1 MALAL
6 YTIVAAALL
15 YASHRYIRPLS
26 LVAAATLFLLPFV
39 FTGRA
44 LLTSRVYGPVD
55 LPYTSQPLNWMKE
68 EYGIGAM
75 HNALLSDIYGQ
86 MIPWRKAVQ
95 WSLARGEWPLW
106 NPFILSG
113 DILAASGQPAPYSP
127 LTLLALLLPVP
138 LGLTFS
144 AAIAHFLAALGA
156 FLFAREPMSDKTCC
170 RESAALVT
178 AAGWTCATSIVLFIL
193 WPLGVAWTWLP
204 LVLLGVRRASLPIL
218 TCAFTLLLLSGHPET
233 ALHVVFLSAG
243 YALLLR
249 SRRVIVNGIA
259 SGLLALGLSAIFILP
274 ILEAAPQTMEHVTR
288 TGAFAETPR
297 GAPARQVAASLM
309 TDFFPYLHARKWDF
323 GSLPIDTAAA
333 GSIIL
338 ALAVFAVWRVRR
350 AEAWFFA
357 GLALFGL
364 LAHAQW
370 KPLARVLQ
378 SIPLFDAALNERFSF
393 AAAFA
398 LAVLAGL
405 GVEAGAQSA
414 EGRGQKCDVVIVI
427 VFGVVGALI
436 VAGNWWILR
445 SALVSHAQAE
455 WGRFTVAAEIGG
467 VLIAGLLLFAL
478 PRAPRAATALLLG
491 MIVLQR
497 ALSAGG
503 IYHSFEQ
510 RAAYPPIPILAP
522 LANVREPFRI
532 TGHGLAFIPGT
543 SALYELEDVRGYQAM
558 TFLRYRE
565 TYPVWCIHQPV
576 WFNRVDDLTRP
587 FLSFLNVR
595 FAITWDRDPPP
606 PGWREVARQRGS
618 ILIENTQVIDR
629 VFVPRRVRIGDNTSD
644 TLAQMQSETDFRER
658 AWIEAP
664 LAPHE
669 RENGPG
675 VVTFTHTAREYD
687 IDADMQR
694 PGWIVASLPAWKGW
708 RAYVDG
714 RRIETQF
721 ANHAFLGI
729 HVPQG
734 KHRVRLVYLPR
745 GFVVGRWVTFL
756 TMLLVAVRIVA
767 ESQSRRVAESQSR
780 RVSKEIEPQPA
791 PL

>member
-1 MALAL
+1 MALAF

-15 YASHRYIRPLS
+15 YVSHRFIRPLS
-26 LVAAATLFLLPFV
+26 LVAAAVLFLLPFV

-44 LLTSRVYGPVD
+44 LLSSRVYGPID

-95 WSLARGEWPLW
+95 WSLARGQWPLW

-144 AAIAHFLAALGA
+144 AAIAHFLAALSA
-156 FLFAREPMSDKTCC
+156 FLFARELGC

-233 ALHVVFLSAG
+233 ALHVVFLSAA
-243 YALLLR
+243 YALLMR

-259 SGLLALGLSAIFILP
+259 AGLIALGLSAIFILP

-288 TGAFAETPR
+288 TGAFAQAAR
-297 GAPARQVAASLM
+297 GVPALLVAASLM
-309 TDFFPYLHARKWDF
+309 TDLFPYLHTRQWAF

-338 ALAVFAVWRVRR
+338 ALAVLAVWRVRR
-350 AEAWFFA
+350 AETWFFA
-357 GLALFGL
+357 GVALFGL
-364 LAHAQW
+364 VAHAQW
-370 KPLARVLQ
+370 KPLARALQ
-378 SIPLFDAALNERFSF
+378 ALPLFDAALNERFSF

-405 GVEAGAQSA
+405 GAEALAGRAQ
-414 EGRGQKCDVVIVI
+414 RWDVAI
-427 VFGVVGALI
+427 VFGVVGVLI
-436 VAGNWWILR
+436 VVGNFWILR
-445 SALVSHAQAE
+445 AAFVSHAPGE
-455 WGRFTVAAEIGG
+455 WGRYTVAAEIGG
-467 VLIAGLLLFAL
+467 VLIAGLLLLAL
-478 PRAPRAATALLLG
+478 PRSPRIVMASLLG
-491 MIVLQR
+491 LIVIQR
-497 ALSAGG
+497 TLSAGG

-565 TYPVWCIHQPV
+565 TYPIWCIHQPV

-629 VFVPRRVRIGDNTSD
+629 VFVPRRVRIGDGAVE

-664 LAPHE
+664 LTPHE

-675 VVTFTHTAREYD
+675 VVSFTRTAREYE

-708 RAYVDG
+708 RAYLDG

-734 KHRVRLVYLPR
+734 RHHVRLVYLPR
-745 GFVVGRWVTFL
+745 GFVVGRGVTLL
-756 TMLLVAVRIVA
+756 TVLLVVA
-767 ESQSRRVAESQSR
+767 GGVAKSQSRK
-780 RVSKEIEPQPA
+780 VSKEIDPRPA
-791 PL
+791 SL

>member
-1 MALAL
+1 MAFAL

-15 YASHRYIRPLS
+15 YASHRFIRPLS
-26 LVAAATLFLLPFV
+26 LVAAAVLFLLPFV

-44 LLTSRVYGPVD
+44 LLTSRVYGPID

-68 EYGIGAM
+68 EYGLGAPNNAM

-127 LTLLALLLPVP
+127 FTLLALLLPVA

-156 FLFAREPMSDKTCC
+156 FLLMRELDC

-204 LVLLGVRRASLPIL
+204 FVLLGVRRASLPIL

-233 ALHVVFLSAG
+233 ALHVVFISAA
-243 YALLLR
+243 YALMMR

-259 SGLLALGLSAIFILP
+259 AGLLALALSAIFILP
-274 ILEAAPQTMEHVTR
+274 ILEAAPQTMEHATR
-288 TGAFAETPR
+288 TGAFAQTPR
-297 GAPARQVAASLM
+297 GATAQQVAASLM
-309 TDFFPYLHARKWDF
+309 TDLFPYLHTRAWEF

-338 ALAVFAVWRVRR
+338 ALAIFAVCRARR
-350 AEAWFFA
+350 AETWFFA
-357 GLALFGL
+357 GMAVFGL

-378 SIPLFDAALNERFSF
+378 ALPLFDAALNERFSF

-405 GVEAGAQSA
+405 GVEYGARSA
-414 EGRGQKCDVVIVI
+414 EGRAQKRDVAI
-427 VFGVVGALI
+427 VFGAVCLLI
-436 VAGNWWILR
+436 VIGNFWILR
-445 SALVSHAQAE
+445 STFVTHSPVE
-455 WGRFTVAAEIGG
+455 WGRFIVAAEIGG
-467 VLIAGLLLFAL
+467 VLLAALLFLAV
-478 PRAPRAATALLLG
+478 PRSPRVVFALLAV
-491 MIVLQR
+491 IVTQR
-497 ALSAGG
+497 VLSAGG

-522 LANVREPFRI
+522 LAQVREPFRI

-558 TFLRYRE
+558 TFLRYRQ
-565 TYPVWCIHQPV
+565 TYPIWCIHQPV

-606 PGWREVARQRGS
+606 DGWGEVARQRGS
-618 ILIENTQVIDR
+618 ILIENTRVIDR
-629 VFVPRRVRIGDNTSD
+629 VFVPRRVRIGYGATE
-644 TLAQMQSETDFRER
+644 TLAQMQMQTDFRER

-675 VVTFTHTAREYD
+675 VVSFTRTAREYD
-687 IDADMQR
+687 IDAEMQR

-708 RAYVDG
+708 RAYIDG
-714 RRIETQF
+714 RRVETQF

-734 KHRVRLVYLPR
+734 KHHVRLVYLPR
-745 GFVVGRWVTFL
+745 GFVVGRWVTL
-756 TMLLVAVRIVA
+756 GTVMGLLVLFVR
-767 ESQSRRVAESQSR
+767 RRR
-780 RVSKEIEPQPA
+780 
-791 PL
+791 L

>member
-15 YASHRYIRPLS
+15 YASHRFIRSLS
-26 LVAAATLFLLPFV
+26 FVAAAALFLLPFV

-75 HNALLSDIYGQ
+75 HNALLSDLYGQ

-144 AAIAHFLAALGA
+144 AAMAHFLAALGA
-156 FLFAREPMSDKTCC
+156 FLFARELGC

-193 WPLGVAWTWLP
+193 WPLGVAWTGLP

-218 TCAFTLLLLSGHPET
+218 TGAFTLLLLSGHPET
-233 ALHVVFLSAG
+233 ALHVVFLSAA
-243 YALLLR
+243 YALLMR
-249 SRRVIVNGIA
+249 SRRVIVNGVVA
-259 SGLLALGLSAIFILP
+259 GLIALGLSAIFILP

-288 TGAFAETPR
+288 TGAFAQTPR
-297 GAPARQVAASLM
+297 GATAQQVGASLM
-309 TDFFPYLHARKWDF
+309 TDLFPYLHARKWEL

-350 AEAWFFA
+350 AETWFFA

-405 GVEAGAQSA
+405 GVEFGGQSA
-414 EGRGQKCDVVIVI
+414 EGRGQKFGLAI
-427 VFGVVGALI
+427 VFGVIGTLI
-436 VAGNWWILR
+436 VLGNWWILR
-445 SALVSHAQAE
+445 STFVSHTPAE

-467 VLIAGLLLFAL
+467 VLIAGLLLLAL
-478 PRAPRAATALLLG
+478 PRAPRIATSLLLG
-491 MIVLQR
+491 LIVLQR

-510 RAAYPPIPILAP
+510 RVAYPPIPILAP
-522 LANVREPFRI
+522 LAQVREPFRI

-565 TYPVWCIHQPV
+565 TYPIWCIHQPV

-618 ILIENTQVIDR
+618 ILLENTQVIER
-629 VFVPRRVRIGDNTSD
+629 VFVPRRVRIGDNITD
-644 TLAQMQSETDFRER
+644 TLAQMQTETDFRER

-664 LAPHE
+664 LARHE

-675 VVTFTHTAREYD
+675 VVSFTHTTREYD

-734 KHRVRLVYLPR
+734 KHRVRLTYLPR
-745 GFVVGRWVTFL
+745 GFVVGRGVTL
-756 TMLLVAVRIVA
+756 ATIGMLSVFGVTRRLRGSQAQRLKVAA
-767 ESQSRRVAESQSR
+767 PPPS
-780 RVSKEIEPQPA
+780 EP
-791 PL
+791 LRL

>member
-15 YASHRYIRPLS
+15 YVSHRFIRPLS
-26 LVAAATLFLLPFV
+26 LVAAAVLFLLPFV
-39 FTGRA
+39 FTGHA
-44 LLTSRVYGPVD
+44 LVTSRVYGPVD

-68 EYGIGAM
+68 EYGIGVP
-75 HNALLSDIYGQ
+75 HNALLSDVYGQ

-156 FLFAREPMSDKTCC
+156 FLFARELVSSP
-170 RESAALVT
+170 AALVT

-218 TCAFTLLLLSGHPET
+218 TCAFTLLLVSGHPET
-233 ALHVVFLSAG
+233 ALHVVFLSAA
-243 YALLLR
+243 YALLIC
-249 SRRVIVNGIA
+249 SRRAIVNGIA
-259 SGLLALGLSAIFILP
+259 AGLIALGLSAIFILP

-288 TGAFAETPR
+288 TGAFAQAPR
-297 GAPARQVAASLM
+297 GAPAQQVVASLM
-309 TDFFPYLHARKWDF
+309 TDLFPYLHARKWEL
-323 GSLPIDTAAA
+323 GSLPIDTAAT

-338 ALAVFAVWRVRR
+338 GLAVFAVWRVRR
-350 AEAWFFA
+350 AETWFFA
-357 GLALFGL
+357 GVALFGL

-405 GVEAGAQSA
+405 GVESGAQSA
-414 EGRGQKCDVVIVI
+414 EGRGQNRDVAI

-436 VAGNWWILR
+436 AIGNFWILR
-445 SALVSHAQAE
+445 SALVSHALPE

-467 VLIAGLLLFAL
+467 VLMAGLLLLAL
-478 PRAPRAATALLLG
+478 PRAPRVATALLLG
-491 MIVLQR
+491 LIVLQR

-503 IYHSFEQ
+503 IYRSFEQ

-522 LANVREPFRI
+522 LAKVREPFRI

-565 TYPVWCIHQPV
+565 TYPIWCIHQPV

-618 ILIENTQVIDR
+618 ILIENTQVLGR
-629 VFVPRRVRIGDNTSD
+629 VFVPRRVRIGDNTTD
-644 TLAQMQSETDFRER
+644 TLAQMQRETDFHER

-675 VVTFTHTAREYD
+675 VVTFTHTTREYD

-708 RAYVDG
+708 RAYLDG

-734 KHRVRLVYLPR
+734 NHRVRLVYLPR
-745 GFVVGRWVTFL
+745 AFVVGRAVTL
-756 TMLLVAVRIVA
+756 GTIGVLLVLVVNRRLRGAKAQRLKAVA
-767 ESQSRRVAESQSR
+767 ATS
-780 RVSKEIEPQPA
+780 EP
-791 PL
+791 LRL

>member
-1 MALAL
+1 MALVL
-6 YTIVAAALL
+6 YTIVAVSLL
-15 YASHRYIRPLS
+15 YLSHRFIRPLS
-26 LVAAATLFLLPFV
+26 LVAAAVLFLLPFV

-44 LLTSRVYGPVD
+44 LLTSRVYGPID

-68 EYGIGAM
+68 DYGLGAP
-75 HNALLSDIYGQ
+75 HNALLSDLYGQ

-95 WSLARGEWPLW
+95 WSLAHGEWPLW

-113 DILAASGQPAPYSP
+113 DILAASAQPAPYSP
-127 LTLLALLLPVP
+127 LTLIALLLPVP

-156 FLFAREPMSDKTCC
+156 FLFARELGC
-170 RESAALVT
+170 RASAALVT

-193 WPLGVAWTWLP
+193 WPLGAAWTWLP
-204 LVLLGVRRASLPIL
+204 FVLLGVRRASLPIL
-218 TCAFTLLLLSGHPET
+218 SCAFTLLLLSGHPET
-233 ALHVVFLSAG
+233 ALHVVFISAG
-243 YALLLR
+243 YALLMR
-249 SRRVIVNGIA
+249 SKRVIVNGIA
-259 SGLLALGLSAIFILP
+259 AGLIALGLSAISILP

-288 TGAFAETPR
+288 TGAFAEAPR
-297 GAPARQVAASLM
+297 GKPIEHVAASLM
-309 TDFFPYLHARKWDF
+309 TDLFPYLHTRKWGL
-323 GSLPIDTAAA
+323 GSLPIDTATA
-333 GSIIL
+333 GSIVL
-338 ALAVFAVWRVRR
+338 ALAIFAIWRVRR
-350 AEAWFFA
+350 AEVWFFA

-364 LAHAQW
+364 LAHAEW
-370 KPLARVLQ
+370 KPLARSLQ
-378 SIPLFDAALNERFSF
+378 ALPLFDAALNERFSF

-405 GVEAGAQSA
+405 GVEAFAGRARNA
-414 EGRGQKCDVVIVI
+414 EGSGQRDVAI
-427 VFGVVGALI
+427 VFGAVFVLI
-436 VAGNWWILR
+436 AIGNLWILR
-445 SALVSHAQAE
+445 SAVVSHAPLE
-455 WGRFTVAAEIGG
+455 WGRFLVVAEIGG
-467 VLIAGLLLFAL
+467 VSIAGLLFMAL
-478 PRAPRAATALLLG
+478 PRSPRVVVVLLLG
-491 MIVLQR
+491 LIVLQR
-497 ALSAGG
+497 AFSAGG
-503 IYHSFEQ
+503 IYRSFEQ
-510 RAAYPPIPILAP
+510 RAAYPPIPMFAA
-522 LANVREPFRI
+522 ANVREPFRI

-543 SALYELEDVRGYQAM
+543 SAMYELEDVRGYQAM

-565 TYPVWCIHQPV
+565 TYPVWSIHQPV

-606 PGWREVARQRGS
+606 SGWREVARQRGT
-618 ILIENTQVIDR
+618 ILIENTNVIER
-629 VFVPRRVRIGDNTSD
+629 VFVPRHVRIGLSATE

-675 VVTFTHTAREYD
+675 AVSFTNTARQYD
-687 IDADMQR
+687 IDTYMQR
-694 PGWIVASLPAWKGW
+694 AGWIVASLPAWKGW

-714 RRIETQF
+714 RRVETQF

-734 KHRVRLVYLPR
+734 KHHVRIVYLPR
-745 GFVVGRWVTFL
+745 AFVTGRWVTAA
-756 TMLLVAVRIVA
+756 TIAMLLLLVIVKW
-767 ESQSRRVAESQSR
+767 SRRGSKAQRLKGETLAQS
-780 RVSKEIEPQPA
+780 

>member
-15 YASHRYIRPLS
+15 YASHRFVRPLS
-26 LVAAATLFLLPFV
+26 LVAAAVLFLLPFV

-68 EYGIGAM
+68 EYSIGAM

-95 WSLARGEWPLW
+95 WSFAHGEWPLW

-127 LTLLALLLPVP
+127 FTLLALLLPVP

-156 FLFAREPMSDKTCC
+156 YLFARAIDC
-170 RESAALVT
+170 RESASLVT
-178 AAGWTCATSIVLFIL
+178 AAGWTCATSVVLFIL
-193 WPLGVAWTWLP
+193 WPLGVAWIWLP
-204 LVLLGVRRASLPIL
+204 FVLLGVRRASLPIL
-218 TCAFTLLLLSGHPET
+218 TGAFTLLLLSGHPET
-233 ALHVVFLSAG
+233 ALHVVFISAA
-243 YALLLR
+243 YAVLLR
-249 SRRVIVNGIA
+249 SRKVIVNGLAAGLIA
-259 SGLLALGLSAIFILP
+259 LALSAIFVLP

-288 TGAFAETPR
+288 TGAFAQTPR
-297 GAPARQVAASLM
+297 GAASQQVAASLM
-309 TDFFPYLHARKWDF
+309 TDLFPYLHTRPWAF
-323 GSLPIDTAAA
+323 GSLPIDTAAV

-350 AEAWFFA
+350 AETWFFA
-357 GLALFGL
+357 GVALFGL

-370 KPLARVLQ
+370 KPLARALQ
-378 SIPLFDAALNERFSF
+378 ALPLFDAALNERLSF

-405 GVEAGAQSA
+405 GVEALASEA
-414 EGRGQKCDVVIVI
+414 RKRDVAL
-427 VFGVVGALI
+427 VFGAVGALI
-436 VAGNWWILR
+436 VAGNVWILR
-445 SALVSHAQAE
+445 SAFVSRAPAE
-455 WGRFTVAAEIGG
+455 WGRYTVAAEIGG
-467 VLIAGLLLFAL
+467 VVIA
-478 PRAPRAATALLLG
+478 ALLLLA
-491 MIVLQR
+491 MPRSSPVVVALLALIVIQR

-510 RAAYPPIPILAP
+510 RAAYPPIPILKP
-522 LANVREPFRI
+522 LAQVREPFRI

-558 TFLRYRE
+558 TFLRYRQ
-565 TYPVWCIHQPV
+565 TYPIWCIHQPV

-606 PGWREVARQRGS
+606 DGWREVARQRGS
-618 ILIENTQVIDR
+618 ILIENTRVLER
-629 VFVPRRVRIGDNTSD
+629 VFVPRRVRIGYGAVD
-644 TLAQMQSETDFRER
+644 TLAQMQTETDFRER

-675 VVTFTHTAREYD
+675 VVSFTRTAREYQ
-687 IDADMQR
+687 IDAGMQR

-714 RRIETQF
+714 RRVETQF

-734 KHRVRLVYLPR
+734 RHHVRLVFLPR
-745 GFVVGRWVTFL
+745 GFMVGRGVTL
-756 TMLLVAVRIVA
+756 GAIGILLVMVVIRRLRGSEAQRLKGA
-767 ESQSRRVAESQSR
+767 EAQSRGGR
-780 RVSKEIEPQPA
+780 
-791 PL
+791 LL